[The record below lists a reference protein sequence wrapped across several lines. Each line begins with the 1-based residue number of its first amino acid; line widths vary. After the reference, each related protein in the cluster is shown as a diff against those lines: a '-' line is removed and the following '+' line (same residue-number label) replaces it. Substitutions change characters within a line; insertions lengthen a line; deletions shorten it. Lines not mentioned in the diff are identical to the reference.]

1 MSDEDLTK
9 LDELMK
15 SVPNPDN
22 SFKIKCKNLLIKIK
36 NHKKVVASGSCIFIL
51 GLVIGFLGG
60 GGMVTPISEDEV
72 TSAQK
77 QDFYQYLPREGSL
90 EEALA
95 SGHYSHCV
103 VYTGIGLK
111 FQGKDQQGNLVV
123 GQSYLTYPANKAQIY
138 PGTKVTTPLEV
149 LKGDLGSPVK
159 VEFKQGLQTQEAILK
174 RVMMKKCLKKSHPDT
189 LVQPLDF

>member
-1 MSDEDLTK
+1 MSDETINSAMKTK
-9 LDELMK
+9 L
-15 SVPNPDN
+15 
-22 SFKIKCKNLLIKIK
+22 KNFLGKVHQ
-36 NHKKVVASGSCIFIL
+36 HKHIILSGSCIFIL

-72 TSAQK
+72 SGAQQ
-77 QDFYQYLPREGSL
+77 QDAYQYLPKDGSL

-95 SGHYSHCV
+95 GGHYSHCV

-174 RVMMKKCLKKSHPDT
+174 RVMMKKCLKKSQPDN